1 MSALAP
7 VVPVRTLP
15 ISAAAVRPLNSEDPL
30 ANPELARD
38 LAQTYL
44 VWDAWVAGK
53 RRVDVHPIVLS
64 PAVHRAAVDAAE
76 STVRAIGEI
85 AALAHREPLER
96 ARYKLHPDVLRLA
109 RASREMGDDA
119 GLFRVDLLFG
129 EDGTFRACEVN
140 ADCPG
145 GHNEALALP
154 RLARAAGATSFSN
167 PTVVVERLV
176 ERLAQLAEGGT
187 AVSGPEP
194 GAVALVFATA
204 YAEDLQI
211 CALLQRQ
218 LKARGVDAILT
229 NPTAPRLR
237 NGELWAQGRA
247 IKVLYRY
254 FPAEYMEGQRNL
266 GDIERAIRFGTLK
279 TLSSFEHIF
288 SQSKLAFARAWA
300 RRHQVSAEAR
310 AGIEAHVP
318 ETFEVPDMR
327 LQTLVAERESWVV
340 KRALG
345 RVGDEVFV
353 GPLFDQDEWG
363 SLMAQVVQRAGS
375 GESWIAQRFVR
386 QTPASTPWGPRYLT
400 LGAYVQDGH
409 FTGYFTRA
417 TPESHVS
424 HDALCLPVLV
434 A

>member
-1 MSALAP
+1 
-7 VVPVRTLP
+7 
-15 ISAAAVRPLNSEDPL
+15 
-30 ANPELARD
+30 
-38 LAQTYL
+38 
-44 VWDAWVAGK
+44 
-53 RRVDVHPIVLS
+53 
-64 PAVHRAAVDAAE
+64 
-76 STVRAIGEI
+76 
-85 AALAHREPLER
+85 
-96 ARYKLHPDVLRLA
+96 
-109 RASREMGDDA
+109 
-119 GLFRVDLLFG
+119 
-129 EDGTFRACEVN
+129 
-140 ADCPG
+140 
-145 GHNEALALP
+145 
-154 RLARAAGATSFSN
+154 
-167 PTVVVERLV
+167 
-176 ERLAQLAEGGT
+176 
-187 AVSGPEP
+187 
-194 GAVALVFATA
+194 VALVFATA

-211 CALLQRQ
+211 CALLQKQ

-237 NGELWAQGRA
+237 NGELWAQGRPLR
-247 IKVLYRY
+247 VLYRY

-288 SQSKLAFARAWA
+288 TQSKLAFSRAWA
-300 RRHQVSAEAR
+300 RKDKVSEESR
-310 AGIEAHVP
+310 ATIETHIPRTLEVP
-318 ETFEVPDMR
+318 EVP
-327 LQTLVAERESWVV
+327 LETLLAERESWVV

-353 GPLFDQDEWG
+353 GPLFDQADWAN
-363 SLMAQVVQRAGS
+363 LMPQVVKKATS

-386 QTPASTPWGPRYLT
+386 QTPVSTPWGARYLT

>member
-1 MSALAP
+1 
-7 VVPVRTLP
+7 VIRTLP
-15 ISAAAVRPLNSEDPL
+15 VASAAVRPLAAEDPL
-30 ANPELARD
+30 AHPELSRVLVQD
-38 LAQTYL
+38 YL
-44 VWDAWVAGK
+44 LWDAWVAGK

-64 PAVHRAAVDAAE
+64 PEIHRAAVLAAE
-76 STVRAIGEI
+76 STVRAITEV

-119 GLFRVDLLFG
+119 GLFRVDLLFC

-154 RLARAAGATSFSN
+154 RLARTAGATSFSN

-176 ERLAQLAEGGT
+176 ERLRELADGGT
-187 AVSGPEP
+187 
-194 GAVALVFATA
+194 VALVFATA

-211 CALLQRQ
+211 CALIQKQ

-237 NGELWAQGRA
+237 NGELWAQGRP
-247 IKVLYRY
+247 IRVLYRY

-266 GDIERAIRFGTLK
+266 GDIERALRFGTLK
-279 TLSSFEHIF
+279 TISSFEHIF
-288 SQSKLAFARAWA
+288 TQSKLAFSRAWA
-300 RRHQVSAEAR
+300 RKNQVSEASR
-310 AGIEAHVP
+310 ATIETHVP
-318 ETFEVPDMR
+318 ETLEVPEVP
-327 LQTLVAERESWVV
+327 LETLLAERERWVV

-353 GPLFDQDEWG
+353 GPLFSQADWAA
-363 SLMAQVVQRAGS
+363 LVPQVVRRATT

-386 QTPASTPWGPRYLT
+386 QTPVSTPWGARYLT

>member
-1 MSALAP
+1 MTAL
-7 VVPVRTLP
+7 RTLP
-15 ISAAAVRPLNSEDPL
+15 IASAAVRTLGCDDPL
-30 ANPELARD
+30 AEPELARD
-38 LAQTYL
+38 LTQTYL
-44 VWDAWVAGK
+44 IWDAWVAGK

-64 PAVHRAAVDAAE
+64 RAMHRAAIHAAE
-76 STVRAIGEI
+76 STVRAITEV
-85 AALAHREPLER
+85 AAIAHREPLER

-109 RASREMGDDA
+109 KASREMGDDA

-145 GHNEALALP
+145 GHNEALGLP

-176 ERLAQLAEGGT
+176 ERLAQLAEGG
-187 AVSGPEP
+187 AVG
-194 GAVALVFATA
+194 LVFATA

-211 CALLQRQ
+211 CALLKRQ
-218 LKARGVDAILT
+218 LAARGVDAVLT

-247 IKVLYRY
+247 LKVLYRY

-266 GDIERAIRFGTLK
+266 GDIERAIRFGTVK
-279 TLSSFEHIF
+279 TISSFEHIF
-288 SQSKLAFARAWA
+288 TQSKLAFARAWA
-300 RRHQVSAEAR
+300 QRARLTDEAR
-310 AGIEAHVP
+310 ASV
-318 ETFEVPDMR
+318 ETHIPATYEVPDMK
-327 LQTLVAERESWVV
+327 LEELVHERESWVV

-353 GPLFDQDEWG
+353 GPLFEAREWS
-363 SLMAQVVQRAGS
+363 SLMTEVMQRARG

-386 QTPASTPWGPRYLT
+386 QSPVSTPWGPRYLT

>member
-1 MSALAP
+1 MNALTS
-7 VVPVRTLP
+7 VRTLP
-15 ISAAAVRPLNSEDPL
+15 IGSASVRPLGSDDPL
-30 ANPELARD
+30 AHPELARD
-38 LAQTYL
+38 LTQTYL
-44 VWDAWVAGK
+44 LWDAWVAGK

-64 PAVHRAAVDAAE
+64 PAMHRSAVAAAE
-76 STVRAIGEI
+76 SVVRAITEV
-85 AALAHREPLER
+85 AAIAHREPLER

-109 RASREMGDDA
+109 RASREMRDDA

-176 ERLAQLAEGGT
+176 ERLAQLADGGT
-187 AVSGPEP
+187 
-194 GAVALVFATA
+194 VALVFATA

-218 LKARGVDAILT
+218 LRARGVDAILT

-247 IKVLYRY
+247 LKVLYRY

-266 GDIERAIRFGTLK
+266 GDIERAIRFGTVR
-279 TLSSFEHIF
+279 TISSFEHIF
-288 SQSKLAFARAWA
+288 TQSKLAFARAWA
-300 RRHQVSAEAR
+300 HKPGLSDEAR
-310 AGIEAHVP
+310 ATVEAHVP
-318 ETFEVPDMR
+318 ATFEVPDMK
-327 LQTLVAERESWVV
+327 LETLVSERESWVV

-353 GPLFDQDEWG
+353 GPLFDAGEWA
-363 SLMAQVVQRAGS
+363 SLMTQVIQRASS

-386 QTPASTPWGPRYLT
+386 QTPVSTPWGPRYLT

>member
-1 MSALAP
+1 MI
-7 VVPVRTLP
+7 RTLP
-15 ISAAAVRPLNSEDPL
+15 IATAAVRPLGTEDPL
-30 ANPELARD
+30 AHPELARVLVQD
-38 LAQTYL
+38 YL
-44 VWDAWVAGK
+44 LWDAWVAGK
-53 RRVDVHPIVLS
+53 RRVDLHPIVLS
-64 PAVHRAAVDAAE
+64 PEIHRAAVVAAE
-76 STVRAIGEI
+76 STVRAISEV
-85 AALAHREPLER
+85 ASLAHREPLER

-119 GLFRVDLLFG
+119 GLFRVDLLFC

-154 RLARAAGATSFSN
+154 RLARTAGATAFSN

-176 ERLAQLAEGGT
+176 ERLRQLADGGT
-187 AVSGPEP
+187 
-194 GAVALVFATA
+194 VALVFATA

-211 CALLQRQ
+211 CALIQKQ

-237 NGELWAQGRA
+237 NGELWAQGRP
-247 IKVLYRY
+247 IRVLYRY

-279 TLSSFEHIF
+279 TISSFEHIF
-288 SQSKLAFARAWA
+288 TQSKLAFSRAWA
-300 RRHQVSAEAR
+300 RKNQISAASR
-310 AGIEAHVP
+310 ATIETHIPETVEVP
-318 ETFEVPDMR
+318 ELR
-327 LQTLVAERESWVV
+327 LETLLAERERWVV

-353 GPLFDQDEWG
+353 GPLFEQADWAA
-363 SLMAQVVQRAGS
+363 LMPQVVQRASS

-386 QTPASTPWGPRYLT
+386 QTPVSTPWGARYLT